1 VDVRKME
8 RKRGGGKK
16 RWGKHRY
23 FGSRTD
29 LKRVVDA
36 PRRGPAA
43 GIASRRDRW
52 GKEGTGEYIYY
63 KLLHLFANSSFA
75 PTRNKDIE

>member
-1 VDVRKME
+1 ME

-52 GKEGTGEYIYY
+52 GKEKRLVNIYIKNCYFY
-63 KLLHLFANSSFA
+63 SRVPPLAGSGFLRCLG
-75 PTRNKDIE
+75 II